1 VNTVVEPLPENLSAS
16 LGEAIVLVGS
26 YMEDVV
32 PKYAMIVFIRLGQ
45 QVLEYYLQQAILDI
59 LYIQGYLDEM
69 ECKCKYHLLLKE
81 PK

>member
-1 VNTVVEPLPENLSAS
+1 MKPVVEPLPENLSAS

-45 QVLEYYLQQAILDI
+45 QVLEYYLQQSILDI
-59 LYIQGYLDEM
+59 FGSQS
-69 ECKCKYHLLLKE
+69 
-81 PK
+81 

>member
-45 QVLEYYLQQAILDI
+45 QVLEYYLQQAILSIFDNQSW
-59 LYIQGYLDEM
+59 LGLAG
-69 ECKCKYHLLLKE
+69 CKRRLIGVL
-81 PK
+81 